1 MFFSFKKNISKQKNK
16 KLKILSGYNFRYRS
30 IGKKS
35 EESIIKYANYFN
47 FDYEIDKTNKFERH
61 FYWLK
66 IKMIIENLE
75 NGTHD
80 FLLWLDADTFFC
92 RFENILDHVDKS
104 KHLFVH
110 NNFFKSS
117 HKTKYKFVNY
127 LTWAPN
133 VGVLLVRNTNWS
145 LNFFKNVWSKK
156 KYLDHFWPDNA
167 AFMDELG
174 FKAEISKI
182 SSNSVNK
189 DTLKKTFFLPG
200 TWNSMPK
207 KNYKNPEKDEISNFY
222 FDPIIIHLAGIR
234 KRDRLKFIRD
244 YKHLFI

>member
-1 MFFSFKKNISKQKNK
+1 MFFYFKKNTSKQKNK

-75 NGTHD
+75 KGTHD
-80 FLLWLDADTFFC
+80 FFLWLDADTFFC

-189 DTLKKTFFLPG
+189 DTLKKIFFLPG
-200 TWNSMPK
+200 IWNSMPK
-207 KNYKNPEKDEISNFY
+207 KNYKNPEKDEVSNFY